1 MIVFKF
7 NLNLLWMKLVL
18 GLIHASNSLISC
30 GESLRG
36 LLMTAKKK
44 KKNLQLNMQPSSKE
58 LGNTAQLRKV
68 SYGLAVHS
76 RFLNFEW

>member
-18 GLIHASNSLISC
+18 GHIHASNSLISC

-44 KKNLQLNMQPSSKE
+44 KNLQLSMQPSSKE

-68 SYGLAVHS
+68 SCGLAVHS
-76 RFLNFEW
+76 RFLNFE